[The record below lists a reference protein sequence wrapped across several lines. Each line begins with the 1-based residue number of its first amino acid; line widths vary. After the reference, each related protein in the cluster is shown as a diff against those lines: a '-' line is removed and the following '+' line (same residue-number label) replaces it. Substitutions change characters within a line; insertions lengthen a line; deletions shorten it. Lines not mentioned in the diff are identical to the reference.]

1 LSSRIGL
8 DRPNHRPR
16 SGLEQLQGLLAA
28 ATVSQLQDPALGRS
42 ILQTRSADRV
52 PHPQSDIVGG
62 RVVVGA
68 HLGIVASAPID
79 PTPLDAPC
87 EPLSGDSHAHLRER
101 LADWCRSELGYNV
114 EIRPVARP
122 TGGWCDTKARA
133 IVVDAT
139 GAPNA
144 QLRTLIHETAHAM
157 VVDYRSHSRERAEV
171 IVDSVIFSSG
181 WLESSMAAGLHVGD
195 GCYRGTSGSAIRRGC
210 SGRRRG
216 SALLLVSLPKTS

>member
-1 LSSRIGL
+1 MPRRRRDDAEQADPGAGAQGDDERRVIFTTTAVF
-8 DRPNHRPR
+8 DRA
-16 SGLEQLQGLLAA
+16 Q
-28 ATVSQLQDPALGRS
+28 VDPLPDA
-42 ILQTRSADRV
+42 
-52 PHPQSDIVGG
+52 
-62 RVVVGA
+62 
-68 HLGIVASAPID
+68 D
-79 PTPLDAPC
+79 PTPLQAPC

-114 EIRPVARP
+114 EIRPVAGP
-122 TGGWCDTKARA
+122 AGGWCDTKARA

-144 QLRTLIHETAHAM
+144 QLRTLIHEAAHAM
-157 VVDYRSHSRERAEV
+157 GVDYRSHSRERAEV
-171 IVDSVIFSSG
+171 IVESVFFSSG

-216 SALLLVSLPKTS
+216 SALLSVSLPKTS